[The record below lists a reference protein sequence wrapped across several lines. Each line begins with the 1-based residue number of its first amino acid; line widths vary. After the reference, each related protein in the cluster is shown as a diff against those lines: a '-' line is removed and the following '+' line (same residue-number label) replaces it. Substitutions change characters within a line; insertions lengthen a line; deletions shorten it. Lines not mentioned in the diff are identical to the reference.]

1 MKHLPANAA
10 VALVAVFLSGCV
22 IIPFPFHTPR
32 TPDISGR
39 VVDAS
44 TRLPVAHASVQF
56 LHGDTLLPSPKTIT
70 DETGQ
75 FHLRRTR
82 NWHLGAILGVG
93 HGSDINCIWP
103 DGPGSSN
110 LHIEHPGYASRTL
123 NLYAL
128 FRASALSNRHKP
140 MGEDILYYHGS
151 FPVGDI
157 SLDR

>member
-1 MKHLPANAA
+1 MKHLSANAV

-22 IIPFPFHTPR
+22 MPFPFHTAR

-39 VVDAS
+39 VVDSS

-56 LHGDTLLPSPKTIT
+56 LRDGDTPLPSPKMIT

-82 NWHLGAILGVG
+82 NWHLGAIIVP
-93 HGSDINCIWP
+93 HGWECIWP
-103 DGPGSSN
+103 DGPDSRT

-123 NLYAL
+123 NLNPA
-128 FRASALSNRHKP
+128 FKASGLSNRNKF
-140 MGEDILYYHGS
+140 MGEDILCYDGS
-151 FPVGDI
+151 FPLGDI
-157 SLDR
+157 LLDP

>member
-1 MKHLPANAA
+1 MKPLPANAA

-32 TPDISGR
+32 TPDVSGR

-82 NWHLGAILGVG
+82 NWHLGAILGVTA
-93 HGSDINCIWP
+93 
-103 DGPGSSN
+103 SSACE
-110 LHIEHPGYASRTL
+110 ISRSAERL
-123 NLYAL
+123 RRQAPE
-128 FRASALSNRHKP
+128 FRAALRSIRSEIRK
-140 MGEDILYYHGS
+140 MKT
-151 FPVGDI
+151 
-157 SLDR
+157 

>member
-56 LHGDTLLPSPKTIT
+56 LGDGRTPLPSPKAIT

-82 NWHLGAILGVG
+82 NWHLGEMFVP
-93 HGSDINCIWP
+93 HGWDCIWP
-103 DGPGSSN
+103 DGPDCRT
-110 LHIEHPGYASRTL
+110 LHVEHPGYASRTL
-123 NLYAL
+123 NLYPL
-128 FRASALSNRHKP
+128 FKASGLSNRH

>member
-56 LHGDTLLPSPKTIT
+56 LGDRDTPLPSPKAIT

-75 FHLRRTR
+75 FHIRRTR

-103 DGPGSSN
+103 DGPDCRT
-110 LHIEHPGYASRTL
+110 LHVEHPGYASRTL
-123 NLYAL
+123 NLNPV
-128 FRASALSNRHKP
+128 FWASVLSNRHKS
-140 MGEDILYYHGS
+140 MGEDILY
-151 FPVGDI
+151 
-157 SLDR
+157 